1 MAVAF
6 HKLVRDRIP
15 AIIENQ
21 GERPLTRRLGDA
33 EYRACLERKLAEETA
48 EYLEGHEL
56 DELADILE
64 VVYALCKAGGHSL
77 SDLAAAYE
85 KKHAAM
91 GGFDERIFLISKE

>member
-1 MAVAF
+1 M
-6 HKLVRDRIP
+6 
-15 AIIENQ
+15 
-21 GERPLTRRLGDA
+21 
-33 EYRACLERKLAEETA
+33 ERKLAEETA
-48 EYLEGHEL
+48 EYLESHEL

-77 SDLAAAYE
+77 SNLAAAYE